1 MPFNMPGGR
10 GTSKTVICVLMNFL
24 LRFNGDPND
33 PKRSRACEACR
44 GLKVR
49 CDQDPNNADAPCKR
63 CAKAKRNCVIT
74 APSRK
79 RQKKT
84 DSRVAE
90 LEKKIDALTA
100 SLNAQKETSSTS
112 EVYGEELGPVSPGGS
127 GYSPTSTQRHSPE
140 VVRRSSLAV
149 PKKELERKM
158 SFATPA
164 GSSTTK
170 TGDSV
175 TASVKRR
182 RSDVKSMFFC

>member
-1 MPFNMPGGR
+1 M
-10 GTSKTVICVLMNFL
+10 
-24 LRFNGDPND
+24 NGDPND

-49 CDQDPNNADAPCKR
+49 CDQDDPSQPCKR

-100 SLNAQKETSSTS
+100 SLNAKKE
-112 EVYGEELGPVSPGGS
+112 GGNDRDGADGS
-127 GYSPTSTQRHSPE
+127 DDDGQSAEAYSPKASKRTSPE
-140 VVRRSSLAV
+140 LVRRESVVA
-149 PKKELERKM
+149 KKEAERRM
-158 SFATPA
+158 SVVAPPTIQRNGEPVIA
-164 GSSTTK
+164 GM
-170 TGDSV
+170 
-175 TASVKRR
+175 KRR
-182 RSDVKSMFFC
+182 RSELRGM